1 MNTTNLIS
9 TPNIEGNIGSCAV
22 QSNEVKVG
30 NTFFTGEYQAVQ
42 INSCSGEVISTNQYT
57 TYGGVWLA
65 VLMAMFFLGVWA
77 SFSSSSNSY

>member
-22 QSNEVKVG
+22 QSNEVKIG
-30 NTFFTGEYQAVQ
+30 NTFFTSQYTSVQ
-42 INSCSGEVISTNQYT
+42 INSCTGEIISTNSYT

-65 VLMAMFFLGVWA
+65 VIFGTFLLAVIIRVN
-77 SFSSSSNSY
+77 SNY